1 MKIKFEIDEDS
12 RSIIL
17 TPENDLE
24 KMVITEMAMRTEKGS
39 QLKLTKI
46 LHYTNNPSVANEGDF
61 IVELKVN
68 GH

>member
-24 KMVITEMAMRTEKGS
+24 KMVITEMAERTEKGS
-39 QLKLTKI
+39 NLKLSKVYREIGKET
-46 LHYTNNPSVANEGDF
+46 DF